1 MTKYIASCSFG
12 KDSIA
17 TILLAHENNEPL
29 DLIIWSEVMF
39 DENISGESPEHV
51 DFIYNKAIPKL
62 KELGYPVKVLRSKE
76 TYTSCFYHKLTRSR
90 NNPERIGKHAGFPLS
105 SMCVIN
111 RDCKVK
117 PIKRFLKVVKKLT
130 GENIVQYIGIAI
142 DEPKRL
148 ARLTDDKVSLL
159 AKYNYTEQMAYELCE
174 KYDLLSPVY
183 KTSSRGGCWFCP
195 NGKPKEQV
203 EFRKNYPNLWKK
215 LAILSKTDNL
225 VSTKFN
231 RTKTFEELNEF
242 LDKKEEEWN
251 IQQNI
256 S

>member
-62 KELGYPVKVLRSKE
+62 KELGYPVKVLRSKH
-76 TYTSCFYHKLTRSR
+76 TYVSCFYHKIGTRTKY
-90 NNPERIGKHAGFPLS
+90 PERLGKYRGFPPQR
-105 SMCVIN
+105 MCFIN
-111 RDCKVK
+111 DRCKMQ
-117 PIKRFLKVVKKLT
+117 PIRRFNKLLKKLCN
-130 GENIVQYIGIAI
+130 EPIVNYVGIAI

-148 ARLTDDKVSLL
+148 ARLGEGKISLL
-159 AKYNYTEQMAYELCE
+159 EKYGYTEEMAYKLCE
-174 KYDLLSPVY
+174 KYDLLSPTY
-183 KTSSRGGCWFCP
+183 ANSTRGGCWFCP
-195 NGKPKEQV
+195 NCKPQEQI
-203 EFRKNYPNLWKK
+203 EFRRKHPDLWGK
-215 LAILSKTDNL
+215 LENMSKSDNL
-225 VSTKFN
+225 VTKKFN
-231 RTKTFEELNEF
+231 IKYTFEELQEM
-242 LDKKEEEWN
+242 LDKKEQEWN

>member
-76 TYTSCFYHKLTRSR
+76 TYTSCFHHKLTRSK
-90 NNPERIGKHAGFPLS
+90 NPERNGKYTGFPIAFK
-105 SMCVIN
+105 CIIN
-111 RDCKVK
+111 DRCKMK
-117 PIKRFLKVVKKLT
+117 PIRRFYKVMKKLT
-130 GENIVQYIGIAI
+130 NEPIVQYIGIAI

-148 ARLTDDKVSLL
+148 ARLGEGKVSLL
-159 AKYNYTEQMAYELCE
+159 EKYGYTEQMAYDLCK

-183 KTSSRGGCWFCP
+183 STSNRGGCWFCP
-195 NGKPKEQV
+195 NRKTCEQI
-203 EFRKNYPNLWKK
+203 EFRKKYPELWEK
-215 LAILSKTDNL
+215 LAILAKTDNM
-225 VSTKFN
+225 VTKKFN
-231 RTKTFEELNEF
+231 RTRTFEELNEF